1 MIFYIDKSTKMKYI
15 ISIAVLLFSVIVHE
29 VAHGFVAYKRGDS
42 TAKLLGRLT
51 LNPIYHMD
59 IFGSIILPAI
69 LMLMGAP
76 VFGWAKPVPVNMYN
90 LKNLKTDMILV
101 SLAGIMANFL
111 LAVCAGVFMFVIRTF
126 FSDISVMVSIYYIL
140 QYIIVINIVLCIF
153 NLLPIPPLD
162 GSKVVLFLLPRE
174 LAKNYVKIEKYGFW
188 IIVVL
193 LMTNI
198 LWKIIGPIAN
208 FLIKLLSGAM

>member
-1 MIFYIDKSTKMKYI
+1 MKYV
-15 ISIAVLLFSVIVHE
+15 ISVVVLLFSIIVHE

-51 LNPIYHMD
+51 LNPIYHID

-69 LMLMGAP
+69 LMLTGAP

-90 LKNLKTDMILV
+90 LKNPKQDMIFV
-101 SLAGIMANFL
+101 SLAGVTANFL
-111 LAVCAGVFMFVIRTF
+111 LAVAAGAIMFIIRAF
-126 FSDISVMVSIYYIL
+126 FADVSIMASIYLIL
-140 QYIIVINIVLCIF
+140 QYVIVINIVLMIF
-153 NLLPIPPLD
+153 NLIPIPPLD
-162 GSKVVLFLLPRE
+162 GSRVVLFLLPRD
-174 LAKNYVKIEKYGFW
+174 LAQKYAKIERYGFW
-188 IIVVL
+188 IILIL

-198 LWKIIGPIAN
+198 LWKIIAPIAN

>member
-1 MIFYIDKSTKMKYI
+1 MKYV
-15 ISIAVLLFSVIVHE
+15 ISVVVLLFSIIVHE

-51 LNPIYHMD
+51 LNPIYHID

-69 LMLMGAP
+69 LMLTGAP

-90 LKNLKTDMILV
+90 LKNPKRDMIFV
-101 SLAGIMANFL
+101 SLAGVTANFL
-111 LAVCAGVFMFVIRTF
+111 LAVIAGIIMFLIRSAGAEGSF
-126 FSDISVMVSIYYIL
+126 LFSVYMVM
-140 QYIIVINIVLCIF
+140 QYVIVINIVLMIF
-153 NLLPIPPLD
+153 NLIPIPPLD
-162 GSKVVLFLLPRE
+162 GSRVVLFLLPRD
-174 LAKNYVKIEKYGFW
+174 LAQKYAKIERYGFW
-188 IIVVL
+188 IILIL

-198 LWKIIGPIAN
+198 LWKIIAPVAN

>member
-1 MIFYIDKSTKMKYI
+1 MKYV
-15 ISIAVLLFSVIVHE
+15 ISVVVLLFSIIVHE

-51 LNPIYHMD
+51 LNPIYHID

-69 LMLMGAP
+69 LILTGAP

-90 LKNLKTDMILV
+90 LKNPKRDMIFV
-101 SLAGIMANFL
+101 SLAGVTANFL
-111 LAVCAGVFMFVIRTF
+111 LAVIAGIIMFLIRSAGAEGSF
-126 FSDISVMVSIYYIL
+126 LFSVYMVM
-140 QYIIVINIVLCIF
+140 QYVIVINIVLMIF
-153 NLLPIPPLD
+153 NLIPIPPLD
-162 GSKVVLFLLPRE
+162 GSRVVLFLLPRD
-174 LAKNYVKIEKYGFW
+174 LAQKYAKIERYGFW
-188 IIVVL
+188 IILIL

-198 LWKIIGPIAN
+198 LWKIIAPIAN

>member
-1 MIFYIDKSTKMKYI
+1 MKYV
-15 ISIAVLLFSVIVHE
+15 ISVVVLLFSIIVHE

-51 LNPIYHMD
+51 LNPIYHID

-69 LMLMGAP
+69 LMLTGAP

-90 LKNLKTDMILV
+90 LKNPKRDMIFV
-101 SLAGIMANFL
+101 SLAGVTANFL
-111 LAVCAGVFMFVIRTF
+111 LAVIAGIIMFLIRSAGAEGSF
-126 FSDISVMVSIYYIL
+126 LFSVYMVM
-140 QYIIVINIVLCIF
+140 QYVIVINIVLMIF
-153 NLLPIPPLD
+153 NLIPIPPLD
-162 GSKVVLFLLPRE
+162 GSRVVLFLLPRD
-174 LAKNYVKIEKYGFW
+174 LAQKYAKIERYGFW
-188 IIVVL
+188 IILIL

-198 LWKIIGPIAN
+198 LWKIIAPIAN